1 MQKRI
6 NDTELRKKQIL
17 EKASALFLEKGYAG
31 VGIDDIAEACGV
43 VRGTILRY
51 FHSKKELYDEILFGG
66 GNHAGTILGEYCEDK
81 RIPVTELIGKLL
93 MVTETQ
99 FAEVIHVYR
108 DKLRNEEFRQNF
120 DVFRL
125 PIFRNEAKMLEKIL
139 IRGNEEG
146 VWNIRDPH
154 IRAYSYIFAMFGL
167 AETPEVDTEVMKQEI
182 REITRLMLQIDIPEE
197 NEKGDAENNGK
208 WHYFDVHA
216 ND

>member
-1 MQKRI
+1 M
-6 NDTELRKKQIL
+6 
-17 EKASALFLEKGYAG
+17 EKGYAG
-31 VGIDDIAEACGV
+31 VGIDEIAEACGG

-81 RIPVTELIGKLL
+81 RVPVTELIGKLL
-93 MVTETQ
+93 MVTEAQ

-125 PIFRNEAKMLEKIL
+125 PIFRNEAEMLEKIL

-154 IRAYSYIFAMFGL
+154 MRAYSYIFAMFGL
-167 AETPEVDTEVMKQEI
+167 ANGINTDKEIKRWCRNLFVRAVFQE
-182 REITRLMLQIDIPEE
+182 
-197 NEKGDAENNGK
+197 KK
-208 WHYFDVHA
+208 
-216 ND
+216 

>member
-31 VGIDDIAEACGV
+31 VGIDEIAEACGV

-51 FHSKKELYDEILFGG
+51 FHSKKELYDEILFGR
-66 GNHAGTILGEYCEDK
+66 GNYAGTVLGECCDDK
-81 RIPVTELIGKLL
+81 SIPAAELIRKL
-93 MVTETQ
+93 VRITEVQ
-99 FAEVIHVYR
+99 FTEVIDAYR
-108 DKLRNEEFRQNF
+108 EKLKEEEFRQNF

-146 VWNIRDPH
+146 AWNIRDPH
-154 IRAYSYIFAMFGL
+154 VRAYSYFFAMFGL
-167 AETPEVDTEVMKQEI
+167 AEAPEVDAEMMKREI
-182 REITRLMLQIDIPEE
+182 REITRLMLQIEITEE
-197 NEKGDAENNGK
+197 KEEGDQERCR
-208 WHYFDVHA
+208 
-216 ND
+216 

>member
-31 VGIDDIAEACGV
+31 VGIDEIAEACGV

-51 FHSKKELYDEILFGG
+51 FHSKKELYDEILFGR
-66 GNHAGTILGEYCEDK
+66 GNHAGTVLGEYCDDK
-81 RIPVTELIGKLL
+81 SIPTAELIRKL
-93 MVTETQ
+93 VRITEVQ
-99 FAEVIHVYR
+99 FTEVIDAYR
-108 DKLRNEEFRQNF
+108 EKLKEEEFRQNF

-146 VWNIRDPH
+146 AWNIRDPH
-154 IRAYSYIFAMFGL
+154 VRAYSYFFAMFGL
-167 AETPEVDTEVMKQEI
+167 AEAPEVDAEMMKREI
-182 REITRLMLQIDIPEE
+182 REITRLMLQIEITEE
-197 NEKGDAENNGK
+197 KEEGD
-208 WHYFDVHA
+208 
-216 ND
+216 

>member
-1 MQKRI
+1 MSKRI

-31 VGIDDIAEACGV
+31 VGIDEIAAACGV

-51 FHSKKELYDEILFGG
+51 FHSKKELYDAILFGG
-66 GNHAGTILGEYCEDK
+66 GNSAGTILGDYCEDK
-81 RIPVTELIGKLL
+81 SIPVTELIQKLL

-99 FAEVIHVYR
+99 FTEVIHIYR
-108 DKLRNEEFRQNF
+108 DKLKNEEFRQNF

-167 AETPEVDTEVMKQEI
+167 AETPELDTDMMKQEI
-182 REITRLMLQIDIPEE
+182 REITRLMLQIEIPEG
-197 NEKGDAENNGK
+197 NERGEESC
-208 WHYFDVHA
+208 H
-216 ND
+216 

>member
-1 MQKRI
+1 MPKRI

-17 EKASALFLEKGYAG
+17 EIASALFLEKGYAG
-31 VGIDDIAEACGV
+31 VGIDEIAAACGV

-51 FHSKKELYDEILFGG
+51 FHSKKELYDAILFGR
-66 GNHAGTILGEYCEDK
+66 GNSAGTILGDCCEDK
-81 RIPVTELIGKLL
+81 SIPVTELIQKLL

-99 FAEVIHVYR
+99 FTKVIHIYR
-108 DKLRNEEFRQNF
+108 DKLKNEEFRQNF

-167 AETPEVDTEVMKQEI
+167 AEIPELDTDMMKQEI
-182 REITRLMLQIDIPEE
+182 REITRLMLQIEIPKE
-197 NEKGDAENNGK
+197 NEKGEQ
-208 WHYFDVHA
+208 
-216 ND
+216 

>member
-1 MQKRI
+1 MPKRI

-17 EKASALFLEKGYAG
+17 EIASALFLEKGYAG
-31 VGIDDIAEACGV
+31 VGIDEIAAACGV

-51 FHSKKELYDEILFGG
+51 FHSKKELYDAILFGR
-66 GNHAGTILGEYCEDK
+66 GNAAGTILGDCCEDK
-81 RIPVTELIGKLL
+81 SIPVTELIQKLL

-99 FAEVIHVYR
+99 FTEVIHIYR
-108 DKLRNEEFRQNF
+108 DKLKNEEFRQNF

-167 AETPEVDTEVMKQEI
+167 AEIPELDTDMMKQEI
-182 REITRLMLQIDIPEE
+182 REITRLMLQIEIPKE
-197 NEKGDAENNGK
+197 NEKGEQ
-208 WHYFDVHA
+208 
-216 ND
+216 

>member
-1 MQKRI
+1 MPKRI

-17 EKASALFLEKGYAG
+17 EIASALFLEKGYAG
-31 VGIDDIAEACGV
+31 VGIDEIAAACGV

-51 FHSKKELYDEILFGG
+51 FHSKKELYDAILFGR
-66 GNHAGTILGEYCEDK
+66 GNTAGTILGDCCGDK
-81 RIPVTELIGKLL
+81 SIPVTELIQKLL

-99 FAEVIHVYR
+99 FTEVIHIYR
-108 DKLRNEEFRQNF
+108 DKLKNEEFRQNF

-167 AETPEVDTEVMKQEI
+167 AEIPELDTDMMKQEI
-182 REITRLMLQIDIPEE
+182 REITRLMLQIEIPKE
-197 NEKGDAENNGK
+197 NEKGEQ
-208 WHYFDVHA
+208 
-216 ND
+216 

>member
-31 VGIDDIAEACGV
+31 VGIDEIAAACGV

-51 FHSKKELYDEILFGG
+51 FHSKKELYDEILFGK
-66 GNHAGTILGEYCEDK
+66 GNHAGTILGEYCDDK
-81 RIPVTELIGKLL
+81 SIPVTEIIQKLL
-93 MVTETQ
+93 LATEAQ
-99 FAEVIHVYR
+99 FAEVMNTYR
-108 DKLRNEEFRQNF
+108 EKLKNEEFRQNF

-154 IRAYSYIFAMFGL
+154 MRAHSYIFAMFGL
-167 AETPEVDTEVMKQEI
+167 AETTATNPERMKREI
-182 REITRLMLQIDIPEE
+182 REVTRLMLQIELPEG
-197 NEKGDAENNGK
+197 NEEGEQKC
-208 WHYFDVHA
+208 H
-216 ND
+216 

>member
-1 MQKRI
+1 MPKRI
-6 NDTELRKKQIL
+6 NDTELRKNQIL

-31 VGIDDIAEACGV
+31 VGIDEIAAACGV

-51 FHSKKELYDEILFGG
+51 FHSKKELYDAILFGR
-66 GNHAGTILGEYCEDK
+66 GNTAGTILGDYCEDK
-81 RIPVTELIGKLL
+81 SIPVTELIQKLL
-93 MVTETQ
+93 VVTEAQ
-99 FAEVIHVYR
+99 FTEVIHIYR
-108 DKLRNEEFRQNF
+108 DKLKNEEFRQNF

-167 AETPEVDTEVMKQEI
+167 AETPELDTDMMKQEI
-182 REITRLMLQIDIPEE
+182 REITRLMLQIEIPEG
-197 NEKGDAENNGK
+197 NEKGEQSCR
-208 WHYFDVHA
+208 
-216 ND
+216 

>member
-31 VGIDDIAEACGV
+31 VGIDEIAEACGV

-51 FHSKKELYDEILFGG
+51 FHSKKELYDEILFGR
-66 GNHAGTILGEYCEDK
+66 GNYAGTVLGEYCDDTS
-81 RIPVTELIGKLL
+81 IPAAELIRKL
-93 MVTETQ
+93 VRITEVQ
-99 FAEVIHVYR
+99 FTEVIDSYR
-108 DKLRNEEFRQNF
+108 EKLKEEEFRQNF

-146 VWNIRDPH
+146 AWNIRDPH
-154 IRAYSYIFAMFGL
+154 VRAYSYFFAMFGL
-167 AETPEVDTEVMKQEI
+167 AEAPEVDAEMMKREI
-182 REITRLMLQIDIPEE
+182 REITRLMLQIEITEE
-197 NEKGDAENNGK
+197 KEEGGRERC
-208 WHYFDVHA
+208 H
-216 ND
+216 

>member
-1 MQKRI
+1 MSKRI

-31 VGIDDIAEACGV
+31 VGIDEIAAACGV

-51 FHSKKELYDEILFGG
+51 FHSKKELYDAILFGR
-66 GNHAGTILGEYCEDK
+66 GNSAGTILGDYCEDK
-81 RIPVTELIGKLL
+81 SIPVTELIQKLL

-99 FAEVIHVYR
+99 FTEVIHIYR
-108 DKLRNEEFRQNF
+108 DKLKNEEFRQNF

-167 AETPEVDTEVMKQEI
+167 AETPELDTDMMKQEI
-182 REITRLMLQIDIPEE
+182 REITRLMLQIEIPEG
-197 NEKGDAENNGK
+197 NERGEESC
-208 WHYFDVHA
+208 H
-216 ND
+216 